1 MKYMEIGQSGI
12 TASRIGLGTWAI
24 GGGPAW
30 GDRSRSESIATI
42 RHCVDVG
49 VNLIDTAPAYN
60 FGSSEVLIGEAIE
73 GLREKYTIISKCG
86 ITWTNTGSFFIK
98 VGDTPLYKNLSKES
112 IKQDFAMSLERLKTD
127 YIDIYMTHWQSVA
140 PSFTPIS
147 VTMETLQELKSE
159 GKIKAIGVANVT
171 TDHVREYLK
180 HGRIDIVQEKYSIL
194 DRKVENEM
202 LPLCKEY
209 GITLQAYSPL
219 EQGLLTG
226 AIGRDYVAPNGS
238 ARKGKKWFESEHM
251 QKALDM
257 IDSWQDLCQKYQC
270 TIANLAIAWI
280 LAQDK
285 SISLLSGAV
294 TISEIEQ
301 NIQSLDFDLSEAD
314 NAYMREQ
321 AKSID

>member
-1 MKYMEIGQSGI
+1 MKYMEIGKSGI
-12 TASRIGLGTWAI
+12 SASRIGLGTWAI

-30 GDRSRSESIATI
+30 GDNSRSESIATI
-42 RHCVDVG
+42 QHCADIG

-73 GLREKYTIISKCG
+73 GSREKYTIISKCG

-98 VGDTPLYKNLSKES
+98 VGETPLYKNLSKES
-112 IKQDFAMSLERLKTD
+112 IKQDFEMSLNRLKTD
-127 YIDIYMTHWQSVA
+127 YIDIYMTHWQSVD
-140 PSFTPIS
+140 PFFTPIAE
-147 VTMETLQELKSE
+147 TMEALHELKAE

-194 DRKVENEM
+194 DRKVEDEM
-202 LPLCKEY
+202 LPLCNEH

-238 ARKGKKWFESEHM
+238 ARKGKKWFDPENM

-257 IDSWQDLCQKYQC
+257 IDSWQGLCQKYQC

-280 LAQDK
+280 LAQGK
-285 SISLLSGAV
+285 NVSLLSGAV
-294 TISEIEQ
+294 TTSEIDQ
-301 NIQSLDFDLSEAD
+301 NIQSLDFELSEAD
-314 NAYMREQ
+314 NAYMREL
-321 AKSID
+321 AKSIE